1 MERFSLNDHLLTDR
15 KTGGQ
20 YKVHH
25 MQGVYVC
32 KIPDLGMFKH
42 AKEQNLLSIVNAAT
56 TQIDTRK
63 AIIENA
69 TISNVL
75 NKLKNR

>member
-1 MERFSLNDHLLTDR
+1 MDRFSLNDHLLTDR

-25 MQGVYVC
+25 LQGVYVC

-42 AKEQNLLSIVNAAT
+42 AIEQNLLRIVNAAT
-56 TQIDTRK
+56 VQIDTRK
-63 AIIENA
+63 AIVEKA
-69 TISNVL
+69 SISNVL
-75 NKLKNR
+75 NKLKSR